1 MEKFCL
7 SRFPAK
13 EKFLDKI
20 LIWTSPDQEVDI
32 SETVVYSDPVKE
44 GSLLAKSTFEIILI
58 NKY

>member
-7 SRFPAK
+7 SRFTAK

-32 SETVVYSDPVKE
+32 SETVVYPDPFGK
-44 GSLLAKSTFEIILI
+44 GSLLAKSTFEIIMI
-58 NKY
+58 NK